1 MLIKVKLSLVIL
13 SAASSVLPCRKVLSV
28 HRRQNCTTGINSHP
42 TRTEK
47 GYSTATD
54 KTLNFIVAFQG
65 KNEIVFRIFDR
76 ISNPII
82 LHSNRMFF

>member
-1 MLIKVKLSLVIL
+1 MLITVKLSLVIL

-28 HRRQNCTTGINSHP
+28 HRHQNCTSDINSHP

-47 GYSTATD
+47 GYSTVTD
-54 KTLNFIVAFQG
+54 KTLNFTVAFQG
-65 KNEIVFRIFDR
+65 KNEIVFSILDR
-76 ISNPII
+76 TSNPII